1 MAHYPRRRHQ
11 PADIPFAATVQF
23 DIDAQVFADHWF
35 KWEVGSRG
43 DIAQIQGVG
52 RFKLYDVGKQAAKF
66 LRTIYT
72 GKKQHLRRHS
82 ATTYRDVMRSRSTGS
97 KRHRR
102 ILSSTR
108 YIRYPC
114 RGGGGLCCC
123 NSRFYQPRS
132 FWLRPK
138 QIRRCLFCHLF
149 GGISNTGCS

>member
-72 GKKQHLRRHS
+72 GK
-82 ATTYRDVMRSRSTGS
+82 
-97 KRHRR
+97 
-102 ILSSTR
+102 SS
-108 YIRYPC
+108 IC
-114 RGGGGLCCC
+114 GGTALPLTVTLCA
-123 NSRFYQPRS
+123 PG
-132 FWLRPK
+132 P
-138 QIRRCLFCHLF
+138 
-149 GGISNTGCS
+149 